1 MTNSNESSKGKI
13 LWIDDEIELLR
24 PHTILLE
31 KRGYDVATASNG
43 DDAIALVKE
52 KNFDLIFLDEMMVGI
67 SGLETLSIIKD
78 IDASVPVVMVTKS
91 EEEQL
96 MEEAIGSKIS
106 DYLTKPVN
114 PAQILL
120 TCKKFLES
128 GRIETEKFTQDY
140 LQGFNSI
147 SQKLFQ
153 PLQWKDW
160 VDIYQKLVN
169 WSLEL
174 DRITDDGL
182 KQTLQ
187 EQWRESNAEFSK
199 FVENNYIDWI
209 NNHDAPDTP
218 VMSPQLLDKYIYPYL
233 KDGRKVF
240 FFVVDCMRLDQWL
253 IMKELLS
260 SYYTFYTD
268 FYSAILPTATQFA
281 RNSIFSGMY
290 PIEIKKH
297 YPQFWKDDSNTEEHK
312 LNAHEPDLFEKWLER
327 KRLHLKN
334 KPVYIKVFD
343 TEFGNKIEK
352 SIDKY
357 IHNQF
362 TSIVINAVDM
372 MAHSRSDFA
381 ILKEIAPD
389 ESAYRSLTKSWF
401 QHSNLLGM
409 LKNLAKYDDIDIII
423 TTDHGSIRCLRGVKV
438 LGDRDT
444 STNLRYKFGKNV
456 KADKRHAMQISKPEI
471 FKLPSQ
477 GITVNNIIAKED
489 FYFVYPTDYNQY
501 LHKYKDSFQHGGISM
516 EEMIVPLIRL
526 ERR

>member
-1 MTNSNESSKGKI
+1 MSNSNNMSKGKI

-24 PHTILLE
+24 PHIILLE
-31 KRGYDVATASNG
+31 KRGYEVSTASNG
-43 DDAIALVKE
+43 DDAVALVKE

-67 SGLETLSIIKD
+67 SGLETLSLIKD
-78 IDASVPVVMVTKS
+78 IDSSVPVVMVTKS
-91 EEEQL
+91 EEERL

-128 GRIETEKFTQDY
+128 GRIESEKFTQDY

-147 SQKLFQ
+147 SQKMFQ
-153 PLQWKDW
+153 PLEWKDW
-160 VDIYQKLVN
+160 VEIYTKLVN
-169 WSLEL
+169 WSMDL
-174 DRITDDGL
+174 DRLDDSGL
-182 KQTLQ
+182 QQTLQ

-209 NNHDAPDTP
+209 NKKYDVAEPL
-218 VMSPQLLDKYIYPYL
+218 MSPHLLDKYIYPFL
-233 KDGRKVF
+233 KSGRKVF

-260 SYYTFYTD
+260 PYYTFYTD
-268 FYSAILPTATQFA
+268 YYCGILPTATQFA
-281 RNSIFSGMY
+281 RNSIFSGLY
-290 PIEIKKH
+290 PADIKKH
-297 YPQFWKDDSNTEEHK
+297 YPQYWVDDTNSEEHK

-327 KRLHLKN
+327 RRLDLKN
-334 KPVYIKVFD
+334 KPVYIKIFD
-343 TEFGNKIEK
+343 TEFGNKVEK

-357 IHNQF
+357 VHNQF

-372 MAHSRSDFA
+372 MAHSRSDYA

-389 ESAYRSLTKSWF
+389 ESAYRSLTRSWF
-401 QHSNLLGM
+401 LHSNLFGM
-409 LKNLAKYDDIDIII
+409 LKSLSQHEDIDIII
-423 TTDHGSIRCLRGVKV
+423 TTDHGSIRCMRGVKV

-456 KADKRHAMQISKPEI
+456 KADKRHAMQISNPEDY
-471 FKLPSQ
+471 KLTQ
-477 GITVNNIIAKED
+477 HGITVNNIIAKED
-489 FYFVYPTDYNQY
+489 YYFVYPTDYNVY
-501 LHKYKDSFQHGGISM
+501 LNKYKDSFQHGGISM
-516 EEMIVPLIRL
+516 EEMIVPFIRL